1 MLKVDNLLTAGVFL
15 PFISHVFCGAVYS
28 KHRGTYKADQF
39 MNILLKLATF
49 KMDEILKH
57 GHTMKKYFAYEIIL
71 NLYVPCITDL

>member
-1 MLKVDNLLTAGVFL
+1 
-15 PFISHVFCGAVYS
+15 
-28 KHRGTYKADQF
+28 

-49 KMDEILKH
+49 KMDEIFKY